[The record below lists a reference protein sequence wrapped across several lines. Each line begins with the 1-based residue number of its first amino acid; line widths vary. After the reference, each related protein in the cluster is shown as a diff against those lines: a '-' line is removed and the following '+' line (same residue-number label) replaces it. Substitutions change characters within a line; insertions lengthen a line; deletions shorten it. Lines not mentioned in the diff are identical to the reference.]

1 MLPKSLLSLF
11 ITFFLT
17 TSIIAQAS
25 TINQVEQG
33 EHKFAKGAIL
43 VSLVDTVSPEFVQ
56 YQFQRLG
63 LEILQNDI
71 FPVTGYSA
79 LKLTSPQLERL
90 SSHPFIQEIIIRES
104 GLTEQKIAELVS
116 GKNSQDSLRMARS
129 LRNLMNNPTKHLI
142 FKHNI
147 THDMAETF
155 AKQFSEYEIRI
166 QYHIPKSVVVETIPG
181 KEAEIIKKVE
191 ELIYVQNTAFIALQS
206 DQ

>member
-1 MLPKSLLSLF
+1 M
-11 ITFFLT
+11 
-17 TSIIAQAS
+17 AQIS

-63 LEILQNDI
+63 LEILQNHI
-71 FPVTGYSA
+71 YPVTGHST
-79 LKLTSPQLERL
+79 LGLTSSQIEWL

-116 GKNSQDSLRMARS
+116 GKNSQDSLRMTQS
-129 LRNLMNNPTKHLI
+129 LQSLMSNPTKHI
-142 FKHNI
+142 VFKHSI
-147 THDMAETF
+147 THNMAETF
-155 AKQFSEYEIRI
+155 AEQFSEYEIRI
-166 QYHIPKSVVVETIPG
+166 QYYNPKSVVVQTIPG
-181 KEAEIIKKVE
+181 KEAETIKKVE

-206 DQ
+206 NQ